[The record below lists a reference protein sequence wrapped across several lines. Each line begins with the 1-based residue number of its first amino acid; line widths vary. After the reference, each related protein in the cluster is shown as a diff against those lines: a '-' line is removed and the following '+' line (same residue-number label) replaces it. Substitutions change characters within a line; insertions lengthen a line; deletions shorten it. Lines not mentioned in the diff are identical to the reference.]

1 MATRK
6 EEKLRKSIQNTAR
19 AAREQTKNES
29 ESKQTYSKSPSKSDS
44 KSDSKSK
51 TKPSDSESRAEKR
64 GRGSG
69 FVGAGLTKN
78 PQSPKFVAAHRHCMV
93 CNTPV
98 GFDQDPAVCGKEKCS
113 TEHATRE
120 RKRKQL
126 NILLYLFPAIAILLV
141 FLPILRQ

>member
-29 ESKQTYSKSPSKSDS
+29 ESKQTYSKSPS